1 MNPCTRKRVDPQSRS
16 WTPIHLTTRTDYE
29 FAMAEA
35 RDEITQLAGSMR
47 ALKPYD
53 GLEPGRRVCESLVF
67 TRKLGT
73 RA

>member
-1 MNPCTRKRVDPQSRS
+1 
-16 WTPIHLTTRTDYE
+16 
-29 FAMAEA
+29 MAEA

-53 GLEPGRRVCESLVF
+53 GLEAGRRVCVSLVF
-67 TRKLGT
+67 TRKLST

>member
-1 MNPCTRKRVDPQSRS
+1 
-16 WTPIHLTTRTDYE
+16 
-29 FAMAEA
+29 MAEA